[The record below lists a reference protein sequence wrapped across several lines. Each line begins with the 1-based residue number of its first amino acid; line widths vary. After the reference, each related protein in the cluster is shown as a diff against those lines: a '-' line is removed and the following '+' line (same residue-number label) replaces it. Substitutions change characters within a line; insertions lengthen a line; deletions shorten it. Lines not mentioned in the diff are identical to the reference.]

1 MENRKQQDTINAQV
15 RRFLIIEDHPEVSQN
30 NGEFLRMI
38 DPQCCCINV
47 DTPERGL
54 DQLGQEKPDLVVV
67 DLQFGTLTGEES
79 AKPGLML
86 LKQIFEQHP
95 MVNVLVYTSEPSYLR
110 QVLKQIFEHQGGFVV
125 VNKME
130 RRSAFL
136 EGARSALEGQC
147 RIPRNLMNE
156 MPLTDKDMAVLDLL
170 CNHALTD
177 QAIAERMHIS
187 LKTAQNYVQSLKV
200 KLNVDQLDG
209 QDTNTRVAVCMAATK
224 RRLIGT

>member
-1 MENRKQQDTINAQV
+1 MNEQT

-30 NGEFLRMI
+30 NCEFLKMI
-38 DPQCCCINV
+38 EPQCHCINV
-47 DTPERGL
+47 DTPEKGL
-54 DQLGQEKPDLVVV
+54 EQLKLEQPDLVVV

-79 AKPGLML
+79 AKPGLAL
-86 LKQIFEQHP
+86 LKQIFDQYP
-95 MVNVLVYTSEPSYLR
+95 AVNVLVYTSEPSYLR
-110 QVLKQIFEHQGGFVV
+110 QVLKQIFEHQGGFAV

-136 EGARSALEGQC
+136 EGGRSALDGQC

-156 MPLTDKDMAVLDLL
+156 MPLTDKDMTVLDLL
-170 CNHALTD
+170 CNNALTD
-177 QAIAERMHIS
+177 QAIAEHMHIS

-209 QDTNTRVAVCMAATK
+209 QETNTRVAVCMVAMK
-224 RRLIGT
+224 RKLIGM

>member
-1 MENRKQQDTINAQV
+1 MSSQA

-30 NGEFLRMI
+30 NCEFLRMMEA
-38 DPQCCCINV
+38 QCQCISV
-47 DTPERGL
+47 DTPEAGIE
-54 DQLGQEKPDLVVV
+54 QLKQEIPDLIVV
-67 DLQFGTLTGEES
+67 DLLFGTLIGKAS
-79 AKPGLML
+79 AKPGLAL
-86 LKQIFEQHP
+86 LKEIFEHYP
-95 MVNVLVYTSEPSYLR
+95 TVNVLVYSSEPSYLR

-130 RRSAFL
+130 RRNAFL
-136 EGARSALEGQC
+136 EGARSALDGQC

-156 MPLTDKDMAVLDLL
+156 MPLTDKDMMVLDLL

-200 KLNVDQLDG
+200 KLNVDQLES
-209 QDTNTRVAVCMAATK
+209 QHINTRIAVCMAAMK
-224 RRLIGT
+224 QRLIGE